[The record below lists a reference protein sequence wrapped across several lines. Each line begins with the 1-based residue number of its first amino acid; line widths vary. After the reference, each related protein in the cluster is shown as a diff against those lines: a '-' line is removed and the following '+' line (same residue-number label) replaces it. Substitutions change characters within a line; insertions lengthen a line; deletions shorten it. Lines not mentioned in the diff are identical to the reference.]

1 MAQTIN
7 TVDLQFFDAGVIYNQ
22 AARQSI
28 ADQTY
33 TTNGTISAAQ
43 NMQIAGLLRCR
54 VRIRMKAFAAAGG
67 AAPGTITLKVS
78 TTSAMTSP
86 EQIAVAAWPQ
96 VAATTDIIEFDLFGW
111 SHTGYQ
117 FAQLSVAGLTN
128 ATSTVTFDA
137 VFDGI

>member
-7 TVDLQFFDAGVIYNQ
+7 TVDLQFFDAGMIYNQ
-22 AARQSI
+22 AARVSI

-43 NMQIAGLLRCR
+43 NMAIVGLLRCR
-54 VRIRMKAFAAAGG
+54 VRVRMKTFAAAAG

-86 EQIAVAAWPQ
+86 EQVACVAWPQ
-96 VAATTDIIEFDLFGW
+96 VTATTDIIEFDLFGW
-111 SHTGYQ
+111 SHTGFQ

-128 ATSTVTFDA
+128 TTSTVTYDA
-137 VFDGI
+137 VFDGV